1 MGNFVRIA
9 SQAACAAGVL
19 LFASAACAAGP
30 APAEAPPIVQKNDC
44 LKCHEIDQDKDGPSF
59 RKIAAKYKGMPD
71 AERKLIARM
80 AHGEKARFPDG
91 HEETHKPVNTSPPKD
106 MAQIK
111 SLVQWILAQ

>member
-1 MGNFVRIA
+1 
-9 SQAACAAGVL
+9 
-19 LFASAACAAGP
+19 
-30 APAEAPPIVQKNDC
+30 
-44 LKCHEIDQDKDGPSF
+44 
-59 RKIAAKYKGMPD
+59 
-71 AERKLIARM
+71 M